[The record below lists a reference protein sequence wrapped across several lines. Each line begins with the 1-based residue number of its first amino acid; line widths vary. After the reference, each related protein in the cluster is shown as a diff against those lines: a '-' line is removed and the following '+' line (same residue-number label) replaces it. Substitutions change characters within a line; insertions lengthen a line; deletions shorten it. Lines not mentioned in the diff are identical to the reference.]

1 MVRLI
6 LRTSNRWYPTSS
18 LESFKK
24 EVGEDGLK
32 IAIEDLCSPFIDSM
46 AKENNVTT
54 DAIDNI
60 KLEPEDDPVI
70 KQEDNSEI
78 IDLCM
83 DSDDEKYNLASSLS
97 LHTDGVFNV
106 PWPQSAGSG
115 PQLPHS
121 ADPIHSLLASDIS
134 TISMESFC
142 QNESIMTTREI
153 LDRVNRDQLVTLAKE
168 MKCALRPNSKA

>member
-1 MVRLI
+1 LVRLI

-18 LESFKK
+18 FESFKK

-32 IAIEDLCSPFIDSM
+32 IAIEDLCSPFGDPT
-46 AKENNVTT
+46 AKGNNVTT

-60 KLEPEDDPVI
+60 KLEPEDDQVI
-70 KQEDNSEI
+70 KQEDTSET

-83 DSDDEKYNLASSLS
+83 DSDEKSNLASSLS
-97 LHTDGVFNV
+97 LHTDGVFDV

-115 PQLPHS
+115 PQLPQS

-134 TISMESFC
+134 TVSMVLLLPE
-142 QNESIMTTREI
+142 
-153 LDRVNRDQLVTLAKE
+153 
-168 MKCALRPNSKA
+168 